1 MKLSS
6 LPATLFYESGLHAV
20 WRAGPDAWLIIL
32 ARSSRMFAYGSS
44 SLLLALF
51 FAALNVSDAH
61 IGLFMTLT
69 YVGDILLSLALTLLA
84 DRTLGRRR
92 TLLLGSSLMVLSGA
106 AFAYSENYWVLLLAA
121 VVGIV
126 SATGSDFGPFR
137 VVEESILSELTDPK
151 TRADVLV
158 WYVMTASLGSS
169 LGTEMAGRMVQ
180 WLHADKGWTLV
191 QAYHVCFGGYMVM
204 GVVNILS
211 SLLLSKRCEL
221 KELEKGDA
229 VEVEGLL
236 DNAGTELSSPVS
248 PRSPRD
254 TEKTKPKSKLSQIS
268 SETRSIMYALWFLL
282 MVDSLA
288 DGMVSM
294 SLTSYYIDRKFP
306 SLSKSTLGDF
316 LGTAYL
322 LCALTTVF
330 AGPLSRRIGL
340 VLTMVLTH
348 IPSSAAVLLFPLPRS
363 VFLTFSLLLVRV
375 GLNNMDQAP
384 RAALIAAVVKPEERT
399 AVMGVTSTLRT
410 LASVAGPSVT
420 GLLAGSDHF
429 WVAFVVGGA
438 LRLAYDL
445 GLWAMFVNVRLY
457 KHEGGGDGKEDGAG
471 AGRISV
477 GDVEDC

>member
-1 MKLSS
+1 MKLSA
-6 LPATLFYESGLHAV
+6 LPATVFHESGLRAV
-20 WRAGPDAWLIIL
+20 WRTGPDAWLIIL
-32 ARSSRMFAYGSS
+32 ARSCRMFAYGSS

-51 FAALNVSDAH
+51 FAALDVSDAH

-92 TLLLGSSLMVLSGA
+92 TLQLGSLLMVVSGA
-106 AFAYSENYWVLLLAA
+106 AFVYSENYWVLLLAA
-121 VVGIV
+121 VVGVV

-137 VVEESILSELTDPK
+137 VIEESILSELTDPK

-169 LGTEMAGRMVQ
+169 LGTEMAGRTVQ

-229 VEVEGLL
+229 VEAEGLL
-236 DNAGTELSSPVS
+236 DDAGMELSSPISLQS
-248 PRSPRD
+248 PQDTKNRD
-254 TEKTKPKSKLSQIS
+254 TEKTQSKFSQIS
-268 SETRSIMYALWFLL
+268 RETRSIMYGLWFLL

-410 LASVAGPSVT
+410 LASVVGPSVT

-445 GLWAMFVNVRLY
+445 GLWAMFVN
-457 KHEGGGDGKEDGAG
+457 GGGSGEEDEAG
-471 AGRISV
+471 AGRVPV
-477 GDVEDC
+477 GDEEDY